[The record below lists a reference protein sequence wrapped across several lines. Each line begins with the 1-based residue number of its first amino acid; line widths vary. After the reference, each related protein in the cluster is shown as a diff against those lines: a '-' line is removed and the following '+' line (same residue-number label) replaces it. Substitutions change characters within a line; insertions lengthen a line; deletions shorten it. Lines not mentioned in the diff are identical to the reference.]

1 MDEKEQEE
9 RSNQIRLPVNWH
21 VPDDMPSRYV
31 NNVFVQQ
38 GEYEFIISLF
48 ETRPP
53 LLTGTPEE
61 NKAKLIQ
68 LEAINAE
75 CVGRFIVAPKLVK
88 KIIDAL
94 QTTLERYET
103 SEREASE
110 REAQEGGHLNGS

>member
-1 MDEKEQEE
+1 MAEREQEE
-9 RSNQIRLPVNWH
+9 QSNQISLRVDWD
-21 VPDDMPSRYV
+21 VPDDMVSRYV

-61 NKAKLIQ
+61 NKAKLEQ
-68 LEAINAE
+68 LGSVKAE
-75 CVGRFIVAPKLVK
+75 CVGRFIVAPKLVR

-94 QTTLERYET
+94 QTTLDRYEIA
-103 SEREASE
+103 EREASE